1 MIDDLPGKGDGVGIP
16 VLACLCDRVT
26 IALSPKLLVEK
37 FENTN
42 EKYDIHLNSDAA
54 FFHLFVCFEIET
66 WDGGFYTRVLF
77 NIQITIHVILWAVK
91 IINFTQC

>member
-37 FENTN
+37 FENTDEN
-42 EKYDIHLNSDAA
+42 GIVPYKILLN
-54 FFHLFVCFEIET
+54 I
-66 WDGGFYTRVLF
+66 R
-77 NIQITIHVILWAVK
+77 NISR
-91 IINFTQC
+91 NFLQGLT